1 MASLKEIVTKAVIGK
16 TKKTSKDTFE
26 IPVDY
31 DISNVLGCW
40 VINHNFSGVDDNG
53 KAKIKGSYDVNVW
66 YSYDDNT
73 KTNVIVKTFS
83 YDDIINVNLKSKDV
97 LTDSREIIVRSL
109 TAPQVS
115 DVKVDGKLIKVT
127 VEKEIGV
134 EIVGDVKMRIN
145 AEEDF
150 DDYEEEDNV
159 KDLEMNI
166 TDDYLNG
173 VNQK

>member
-16 TKKTSKDTFE
+16 TKKASKDTFE

-150 DDYEEEDNV
+150 DDYEEDDNV

>member
-83 YDDIINVNLKSKDV
+83 YDDVINVNLKSKDV

-150 DDYEEEDNV
+150 DDYEEEDNG